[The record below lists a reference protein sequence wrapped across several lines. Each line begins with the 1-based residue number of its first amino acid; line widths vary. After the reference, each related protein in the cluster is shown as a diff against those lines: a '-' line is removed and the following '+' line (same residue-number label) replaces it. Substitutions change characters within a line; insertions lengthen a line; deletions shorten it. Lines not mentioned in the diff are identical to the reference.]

1 MGKLEVLFGNKNAD
15 KAQDIENV
23 SEDKKEFVEC
33 VDARGNKIQ
42 MPVSKWKEEVIPA
55 KLKRAWSNP
64 TALYEEIITAVND
77 GFAEEVV
84 DAAIHLKEIDEI
96 KERAATT
103 LGIVYL
109 KCNRINDSEKI
120 LIDYT
125 DKNGK
130 SSIILTN
137 LAKVYEAKGE
147 NEKSLKSLE
156 EALEVNPNDTEAVVW
171 YGAYYQEREGL
182 EGGKKA
188 LEKLVSKYN
197 SWAAKLLL
205 CREDLVNKNIRKV
218 MKIYREILD
227 TEEPTGPMLAVMS
240 GDLGSRGYIKEVIKI
255 LEPVY
260 EVTKYPLQVG
270 LNLLHAYYEDKNNR
284 KGQKLIQELMAI
296 PDASLR
302 DYLVYLAHEFDKMR
316 TIKQFEGDKGNV
328 RIDMIS
334 LDKPIWYYDLE
345 EPDFLIK
352 KKTKAEKAAVIPYV
366 DLSKDV
372 NLEGAIFDGD
382 GISTLSRALPLYLG
396 EQLMY
401 NTEYDSRVVIPF
413 AHKYGPVVTTEEYTK
428 EAMQDICKK
437 IKADK
442 LITGSIK
449 LANENRTL
457 VITNLVYTLE
467 DDSVEKIIY
476 DCDDDC
482 FGEDFNDMINDI
494 LEHLG
499 KKIENNTFYKNQTN
513 EDVLVYL
520 SALGQQLTQT
530 FLSHKYLN
538 REDFMG
544 DAAMF
549 DWYFN
554 MALANPYDEV
564 PLIMVASAVAKAKE
578 YGSNTFDRVKR
589 QTIGLF
595 TNRSDDSI
603 AKKLLPYIYKL
614 YELESDFQREKNKI
628 EENCKDKKVLK
639 WLGKLEDKV
648 LLK

>member
-1 MGKLEVLFGNKNAD
+1 MGKLDVLFGNKNAD
-15 KAQDIENV
+15 ETKDIENNA
-23 SEDKKEFVEC
+23 EEKKEFIEC
-33 VDARGNKIQ
+33 IDARGNKIE
-42 MPVSKWKEEVIPA
+42 MPVSKWKEEVIPS

-109 KCNRINDSEKI
+109 KCNRITDSEKV
-120 LIDYT
+120 LTDYISE
-125 DKNGK
+125 NGK
-130 SSIILTN
+130 SAVIYTN

-147 NEKSLKSLE
+147 SEKSLKALE
-156 EALEVNPNDTEAVVW
+156 DALEVNPNDTAAVVW

-182 EGGKKA
+182 EGGTKA
-188 LEKLVSKYN
+188 LENLVSKYN

-205 CREDLVNKNIRKV
+205 AREDLVNKNIRKV
-218 MKIYREILD
+218 MKTYREILD
-227 TEEPTGPMLAVMS
+227 TEEPTGPMLAAMS
-240 GDLGSRGYIKEVIKI
+240 GDLGSQGYIKEVIKI

-260 EVTKYPLQVG
+260 DVTKYPLQVG

-296 PDASLR
+296 PDPSLR
-302 DYLVYLAHEFDKMR
+302 DYLVHISHEFDKMR

-366 DLSKDV
+366 DLTKNVD
-372 NLEGAIFDGD
+372 LGGAIFDED

-401 NTEYDSRVVIPF
+401 KTEYDSRVVIPF

-437 IKADK
+437 IKSDK

-449 LANENRTL
+449 LANENKTL

-482 FGEDFNDMINDI
+482 FGEDFNDMIKDV

-499 KKIENNTFYKNQTN
+499 KEVENDTFYKDQTN

-538 REDFMG
+538 RDDFMG
-544 DAAMF
+544 DAPMF

-614 YELESDFQREKNKI
+614 YELEGDFEREKNKI

-648 LLK
+648 LVK